1 METGTS
7 TPKCF
12 GLRWSSSDK
21 ICAGGLDPDYTDPET
36 DSHIRPKCDFYAT
49 CMNRVRLKQQEELRS
64 RSLPVLPSNPITM
77 TRPSAPVSP
86 RPEMTAQQMMQQL
99 IQQKEASTAG
109 PLMQPVMWPVESAI
123 PVNYKMPNY
132 LTVPEEREPG
142 ESAWSVL
149 GREILRSA
157 AKAVGH
163 AVAAFFDRT
172 RLRDKRYDRERS
184 D

>member
-1 METGTS
+1 
-7 TPKCF
+7 
-12 GLRWSSSDK
+12 
-21 ICAGGLDPDYTDPET
+21 
-36 DSHIRPKCDFYAT
+36 
-49 CMNRVRLKQQEELRS
+49 
-64 RSLPVLPSNPITM
+64 
-77 TRPSAPVSP
+77 
-86 RPEMTAQQMMQQL
+86 MTAQQMMQQL

-132 LTVPEEREPG
+132 LTVPEEREQG